1 MTHGWRPGRGPTARY
16 RIRSI
21 PSDCLLRSQRCCVL
35 GGPQQPRSR
44 RPPSDLT
51 DGSTMNWPDLLSGLV
66 RGEDQPAE
74 ATAWAMGQI
83 LNGDATPAQLAAFVV
98 GLRSKG
104 ETVQELTGLAD
115 MMIEFAT
122 PIEIGGP
129 AVDVVGSGGDRS
141 NTVNISTMAAI
152 VAAAAGARVVKHG
165 NRAASSA
172 CGAADVLEALGLVL
186 DLAPEAQQQVVD
198 QVGIGFLFA
207 AHYHPALRHA
217 AATRRELGIPTT
229 FNFLGPLANPA
240 QPISQAVGVADP
252 RMAELMAGV
261 FAGRGNYGLV
271 VHGGDGLDELTTTTS
286 STVWLYADRN
296 VERLEL
302 DPLQFGVPRA
312 SLSDLVG
319 GDPATNAQVVRD
331 VVAGKPGPIRDIVA
345 LNAAAALVAYGKPAA
360 GRLEEDFAQELGRA
374 RESIESGAA
383 QTKLQEWVEA
393 TQSVR

>member
-1 MTHGWRPGRGPTARY
+1 
-16 RIRSI
+16 
-21 PSDCLLRSQRCCVL
+21 
-35 GGPQQPRSR
+35 
-44 RPPSDLT
+44 
-51 DGSTMNWPDLLSGLV
+51 MNWPELLSSLV
-66 RGEDQPAE
+66 RGEDQPTSA
-74 ATAWAMGQI
+74 ASWAMGQI
-83 LNGDATPAQLAAFVV
+83 LSGDATPAQMAAFVM
-98 GLRSKG
+98 GLRIKG
-104 ETVQELTGLAD
+104 ETVEELTGLAD
-115 MMIEFAT
+115 VMIEFAT

-172 CGAADVLEALGLVL
+172 CGAADVLEALGVVL
-186 DLAPEAQQQVVD
+186 DLSPAAQQEVVD

-217 AATRRELGIPTT
+217 GPMRRELGIPTT

-261 FAGRGNYGLV
+261 FASRGNYGIV

-286 STVWLYADRN
+286 STVWLYADGE
-296 VERLEL
+296 VEQLEL
-302 DPLQFGVPRA
+302 DPLQLGVPRA

-319 GDPATNAQVVRD
+319 GNPATNAQVVREL
-331 VVAGKPGPIRDIVA
+331 VAGKPGPIRDVVA

-374 RESIESGAA
+374 RETIESGAA

>member
-1 MTHGWRPGRGPTARY
+1 M
-16 RIRSI
+16 
-21 PSDCLLRSQRCCVL
+21 
-35 GGPQQPRSR
+35 
-44 RPPSDLT
+44 
-51 DGSTMNWPDLLSGLV
+51 

-74 ATAWAMGQI
+74 ATAWAMEQI
-83 LNGDATPAQLAAFVV
+83 LNGDATPVQMAGFVV

-165 NRAASSA
+165 NRASSSA
-172 CGAADVLEALGLVL
+172 CGAADVLEALGVVL
-186 DLAPEAQQQVVD
+186 DLAPEVQPQVVD
-198 QVGIGFLFA
+198 RVGIGFLFA
-207 AHYHPALRHA
+207 AQYHPALRHA
-217 AATRRELGIPTT
+217 AVTRRELGIPTI

-261 FAGRGNYGLV
+261 FASRGNYGLV

-286 STVWLYADRN
+286 STVWVYADGSVAQR
-296 VERLEL
+296 EL
-302 DPLQFGVPRA
+302 DPLKLGVPRA
-312 SLSDLVG
+312 TISDLVG
-319 GDPATNAQVVRD
+319 GDAVANARVVRD
-331 VVAGKPGPIRDIVA
+331 VVAGQPGPIRDVVV
-345 LNAAAALVAYGKPAA
+345 LNAAAALVAYGKPAPA
-360 GRLEEDFAQELGRA
+360 RLENDFADELERA
-374 RESIESGAA
+374 RQAIDSGTAES
-383 QTKLQEWVEA
+383 KLQEWIAV
-393 TQSVR
+393 TQSLR

>member
-1 MTHGWRPGRGPTARY
+1 
-16 RIRSI
+16 
-21 PSDCLLRSQRCCVL
+21 
-35 GGPQQPRSR
+35 
-44 RPPSDLT
+44 
-51 DGSTMNWPDLLSGLV
+51 MNWPELLSSLV
-66 RGEDQPAE
+66 RGEDQPTA

-83 LNGDATPAQLAAFVV
+83 LSGDATPAQMAAFVI

-104 ETVQELTGLAD
+104 ETVDELTGLAD
-115 MMIEFAT
+115 VMIEFAT

-172 CGAADVLEALGLVL
+172 CGAADVLEALGVVL
-186 DLAPEAQQQVVD
+186 DLTPEAQQQVVD

-207 AHYHPALRHA
+207 AQYHPALRNA
-217 AATRRELGIPTT
+217 AAMRRELGIPTT

-261 FAGRGNYGLV
+261 FASRGNYGLV

-286 STVWLYADRN
+286 SSVWVYADGE
-296 VERLEL
+296 VERIEL
-302 DPLQFGVPRA
+302 DPLQLGMPRA
-312 SLSDLVG
+312 SLPDLVG
-319 GDPATNAQVVRD
+319 GDAATNAQVVQD
-331 VVAGKPGPIRDIVA
+331 MVAGQRGPIHDIVA
-345 LNAAAALVAYGKPAA
+345 LNAAAALVAYGKPAP
-360 GRLEEDFAQELGRA
+360 GRLAADFDHELERA
-374 RESIESGAA
+374 REAIDSGAA
-383 QTKLQEWVEA
+383 KTKLSDWVEA
-393 TQSVR
+393 TRSVR

>member
-1 MTHGWRPGRGPTARY
+1 
-16 RIRSI
+16 
-21 PSDCLLRSQRCCVL
+21 
-35 GGPQQPRSR
+35 
-44 RPPSDLT
+44 
-51 DGSTMNWPDLLSGLV
+51 MNWPELLSSLV

-74 ATAWAMGQI
+74 ATAWAMEQI
-83 LNGDATPAQLAAFVV
+83 LNGDATPVQMAGFVV

-165 NRAASSA
+165 NRASSSA
-172 CGAADVLEALGLVL
+172 CGAADVLEALGVVL
-186 DLAPEAQQQVVD
+186 DLAPEVQPQVVD
-198 QVGIGFLFA
+198 RVGIGFLFA
-207 AHYHPALRHA
+207 AQYHPALRHA
-217 AATRRELGIPTT
+217 AVTRRELGIPTI

-261 FAGRGNYGLV
+261 FASRGNYGLV

-286 STVWLYADRN
+286 STVWVYADGSVVQR
-296 VERLEL
+296 EL
-302 DPLQFGVPRA
+302 DPLKLGVPRA
-312 SLSDLVG
+312 TISDLVG
-319 GDPATNAQVVRD
+319 GDAVANARVVRD
-331 VVAGKPGPIRDIVA
+331 VVAGQPGPIRDVVV
-345 LNAAAALVAYGKPAA
+345 LNAAAALVAYGKPAPA
-360 GRLEEDFAQELGRA
+360 RLENDFADELERA
-374 RESIESGAA
+374 RQAIDSGAA
-383 QTKLQEWVEA
+383 ESKLREWIAV
-393 TQSVR
+393 TQSLR

>member
-1 MTHGWRPGRGPTARY
+1 M
-16 RIRSI
+16 
-21 PSDCLLRSQRCCVL
+21 
-35 GGPQQPRSR
+35 
-44 RPPSDLT
+44 
-51 DGSTMNWPDLLSGLV
+51 

-74 ATAWAMGQI
+74 ATAWAMEQI
-83 LNGDATPAQLAAFVV
+83 LNGDATPVQMAGFVV

-165 NRAASSA
+165 NRASSSA
-172 CGAADVLEALGLVL
+172 CGAADVLEALGVVL
-186 DLAPEAQQQVVD
+186 DLAPEVQPQVVD
-198 QVGIGFLFA
+198 RVGIGFLFA
-207 AHYHPALRHA
+207 AQYHPALRHA
-217 AATRRELGIPTT
+217 AVTRRELGIPTI

-261 FAGRGNYGLV
+261 FASRGNYGLV

-286 STVWLYADRN
+286 STVWVYADGSVVQR
-296 VERLEL
+296 EL
-302 DPLQFGVPRA
+302 DPLKLGVPRA
-312 SLSDLVG
+312 TISDLVG
-319 GDPATNAQVVRD
+319 GDAVANAQVVRD
-331 VVAGKPGPIRDIVA
+331 VVAGQPGPIRDVVV
-345 LNAAAALVAYGKPAA
+345 LNAAAALVAYGKPAPA
-360 GRLEEDFAQELGRA
+360 RLENDFAAELERA
-374 RESIESGAA
+374 RQAIDSGAA
-383 QTKLQEWVEA
+383 ESKLREWIAV
-393 TQSVR
+393 TQSLR

>member
-1 MTHGWRPGRGPTARY
+1 
-16 RIRSI
+16 
-21 PSDCLLRSQRCCVL
+21 
-35 GGPQQPRSR
+35 
-44 RPPSDLT
+44 
-51 DGSTMNWPDLLSGLV
+51 MNWPELLSSLV

-83 LNGDATPAQLAAFVV
+83 LSGDATPAQLAAFVI

-152 VAAAAGARVVKHG
+152 VAAASGARVVKHG

-172 CGAADVLEALGLVL
+172 CGAADVLEALGVVL
-186 DLAPEAQQQVVD
+186 DLSPEAQQQVVD

-217 AATRRELGIPTT
+217 AAPRRELGIPTT

-261 FAGRGNYGLV
+261 FASRGNYGLV
-271 VHGGDGLDELTTTTS
+271 FHGGDGLDELTTTTGS
-286 STVWLYADRN
+286 SVWVYADRE
-296 VERLEL
+296 VERVELE
-302 DPLQFGVPRA
+302 PLNLGVPRA
-312 SLSDLVG
+312 SLPDLVG
-319 GDPATNAQVVRD
+319 GDAVANAHVVREL
-331 VVAGKPGPIRDIVA
+331 VAGQPGPIRDIVV
-345 LNAAAALVAYGKPAA
+345 LNAAAALVAYGKPAS
-360 GRLEEDFAQELGRA
+360 GRLMEDFESELDRA
-374 RESIESGAA
+374 REAIDSGAA
-383 QTKLQEWVEA
+383 QTKLKEWIEA

>member
-1 MTHGWRPGRGPTARY
+1 
-16 RIRSI
+16 
-21 PSDCLLRSQRCCVL
+21 
-35 GGPQQPRSR
+35 
-44 RPPSDLT
+44 
-51 DGSTMNWPDLLSGLV
+51 MNWPELLSSLV

-74 ATAWAMGQI
+74 ATAWAMEQI
-83 LNGDATPAQLAAFVV
+83 LNGDATPVQMAGFVV

-172 CGAADVLEALGLVL
+172 CGSADVLEALGVVL
-186 DLAPEAQQQVVD
+186 DLAPELQPQVVD
-198 QVGIGFLFA
+198 HVGIGFLFA
-207 AHYHPALRHA
+207 PQYHPALRHA
-217 AATRRELGIPTT
+217 SVTRRELGIPTI

-261 FAGRGNYGLV
+261 FASRGNYGLV

-286 STVWLYADRN
+286 STVWVYADGSVVR
-296 VERLEL
+296 RDL
-302 DPLQFGVPRA
+302 DPLTLGVPRA
-312 SLSDLVG
+312 TLSDLVG
-319 GDPATNAQVVRD
+319 GDAVGNAQVVRE
-331 VVAGKPGPIRDIVA
+331 VVAGQPGPIRDVVV

-360 GRLEEDFAQELGRA
+360 GRLENDFADELKRA
-374 RESIESGAA
+374 QQAIDSGAA
-383 QTKLQEWVEA
+383 QSKLQEWIAVTRA
-393 TQSVR
+393 LR